1 MSAKDT
7 SLVAIST
14 ALAIVLLVAIGL
26 ITYKHFSNKEE
37 ARLLLSQGKKENI
50 RISNKRIEKLFRMS
64 LSGVAR
70 MDRTYLLSGFINTAD
85 NSKFGVVDPS
95 CKVDVAKGQFC
106 LADFSAGFKVNLEN
120 IEMVVTHET
129 YHEMQEG
136 DKIEVYCMKV
146 DGKHIC
152 KPTKTVHSYF
162 D

>member
-1 MSAKDT
+1 
-7 SLVAIST
+7 
-14 ALAIVLLVAIGL
+14 
-26 ITYKHFSNKEE
+26 
-37 ARLLLSQGKKENI
+37 
-50 RISNKRIEKLFRMS
+50 
-64 LSGVAR
+64 
-70 MDRTYLLSGFINTAD
+70 MDRTYFLSGFIDTAD

-136 DKIEVYCMKV
+136 DEIEVYCMKV

>member
-1 MSAKDT
+1 MSAKNT

-50 RISNKRIEKLFRMS
+50 TISNKRIKNRFAIYQ
-64 LSGVAR
+64 SGVPR
-70 MDRTYLLSGFINTAD
+70 MNRTYLLSGFINTAD

-106 LADFSAGFKVNLEN
+106 LADFSAGFKVNLE
-120 IEMVVTHET
+120 T